1 MIFFAIAS
9 CLCGI
14 FTMIYLPKEGILT
27 KGRDIEE
34 IAKSLGRTEENKKNI
49 DSKNDSL
56 LSG

>member
-1 MIFFAIAS
+1 MIFFAVAS

-14 FTMIYLPKEGILT
+14 FTIAYLPET

-34 IAKSLGRTEENKKNI
+34 IAKSLGRTEENKKIIQPNT
-49 DSKNDSL
+49 DSL